1 VEATAVIKILKP
13 ELAILQKEEVE
24 RQGNIGRADESGYK
38 LFKIGWI
45 DLFFIFIFWGGLVC
59 G

>member
-1 VEATAVIKILKP
+1 MEAIENSEP
-13 ELAILQKEEVE
+13 RLAIFQKEEVG

-45 DLFFIFIFWGGLVC
+45 N
-59 G
+59 